1 MITVYFYRVFAA
13 NKPEE
18 LTTTR
23 RGGWYKMKQEERERD
38 LFSLLVFFCDFYFFF
53 SHQTSSQKSSL
64 ILFFSSKKKERKKER
79 KKREKMRGDGE
90 EEIAF
95 SSVSD
100 LSSSLSSSSLSSSS
114 LSSSS
119 SSTTTTQRNVSVIKG
134 EESFKKKLDETKGKQ
149 LVVVN
154 FGASWCKHCHK
165 LSPSVFDEAEK
176 YPNSE
181 FIFTDVDLLPETA
194 KFMRWTPTVGIY
206 KFGRKV
212 DEIEQCKIRQLKDRV
227 WLWSDLKE
235 TRFESRG

>member
-1 MITVYFYRVFAA
+1 
-13 NKPEE
+13 
-18 LTTTR
+18 
-23 RGGWYKMKQEERERD
+23 MKQGERER
-38 LFSLLVFFCDFYFFF
+38 SLLSSSVFLRFFF
-53 SHQTSSQKSSL
+53 LSFINIITKKHL
-64 ILFFSSKKKERKKER
+64 IKDLIKEERKKER

-95 SSVSD
+95 SVSD
-100 LSSSLSSSSLSSSS
+100 LSSSSSSSSLSSSS

>member
-1 MITVYFYRVFAA
+1 MR
-13 NKPEE
+13 E
-18 LTTTR
+18 LS
-23 RGGWYKMKQEERERD
+23 
-38 LFSLLVFFCDFYFFF
+38 LFSFLI
-53 SHQTSSQKSSL
+53 SSPHKKHKRRREK
-64 ILFFSSKKKERKKER
+64 KKKEGRR
-79 KKREKMRGDGE
+79 GLRMRGTLLSRGGGGDDDGM
-90 EEIAF
+90 A
-95 SSVSD
+95 
-100 LSSSLSSSSLSSSS
+100 
-114 LSSSS
+114 SSSS
-119 SSTTTTQRNVSVIKG
+119 SHNPLRRQERQQTTTTTATATATATTTTTTTTSEIIRNVSVIKG
-134 EESFKKKLDETKGKQ
+134 EENFKKKLHETKGKQ

-165 LSPSVFDEAEK
+165 LSPSMFDEAEK

-212 DEIEQCKIRQLKDRV
+212 DEIEQCKIRQLKDRL

>member
-1 MITVYFYRVFAA
+1 LCFFAI
-13 NKPEE
+13 
-18 LTTTR
+18 
-23 RGGWYKMKQEERERD
+23 
-38 LFSLLVFFCDFYFFF
+38 YFFF
-53 SHQTSSQKSSL
+53 LSKTSSQKTSSHHP
-64 ILFFSSKKKERKKER
+64 FSHQRRKKER

-95 SSVSD
+95 SVSD
-100 LSSSLSSSSLSSSS
+100 LSSSWSSSS

-119 SSTTTTQRNVSVIKG
+119 SSTTTTTQRNVSVIKG

>member
-1 MITVYFYRVFAA
+1 MPYKEFLRCFDDVEICKAWGRGRSFALSL
-13 NKPEE
+13 PRLGVSGESSEE
-18 LTTTR
+18 GR
-23 RGGWYKMKQEERERD
+23 ERERRAKARARA
-38 LFSLLVFFCDFYFFF
+38 LWVERGRG
-53 SHQTSSQKSSL
+53 QGMPSSSS
-64 ILFFSSKKKERKKER
+64 SS
-79 KKREKMRGDGE
+79 
-90 EEIAF
+90 
-95 SSVSD
+95 SSSSSI
-100 LSSSLSSSSLSSSS
+100 SSSL
-114 LSSSS
+114 SSS

>member
-1 MITVYFYRVFAA
+1 MITYIYFYRVFAA
-13 NKPEE
+13 NKLVKSSEK
-18 LTTTR
+18 R
-23 RGGWYKMKQEERERD
+23 RERR
-38 LFSLLVFFCDFYFFF
+38 VV
-53 SHQTSSQKSSL
+53 KN
-64 ILFFSSKKKERKKER
+64 EA
-79 KKREKMRGDGE
+79 
-90 EEIAF
+90 IAF
-95 SSVSD
+95 SVSD
-100 LSSSLSSSSLSSSS
+100 LSSSSSSSSSSLSSSS

>member
-1 MITVYFYRVFAA
+1 LSAFKQKCVFV
-13 NKPEE
+13 
-18 LTTTR
+18 
-23 RGGWYKMKQEERERD
+23 
-38 LFSLLVFFCDFYFFF
+38 LFCFDFLPFFF
-53 SHQTSSQKSSL
+53 FHKNSQKSSL
-64 ILFFSSKKKERKKER
+64 ILFLLIKERKKEAR
-79 KKREKMRGDGE
+79 KKNKGEKMRGDDGE
-90 EEIAF
+90 EEVPF
-95 SSVSD
+95 SVSD
-100 LSSSLSSSSLSSSS
+100 VSSSSSSSSLSSSS
-114 LSSSS
+114 
-119 SSTTTTQRNVSVIKG
+119 TTTTQRNRRNVSVIKG

>member
-1 MITVYFYRVFAA
+1 M
-13 NKPEE
+13 K
-18 LTTTR
+18 
-23 RGGWYKMKQEERERD
+23 RGERER
-38 LFSLLVFFCDFYFFF
+38 SLLSSLLFFCDLFFF
-53 SHQTSSQKSSL
+53 LSSSNIIITKIISS
-64 ILFFSSKKKERKKER
+64 FFSFIKEERKKER

-95 SSVSD
+95 SVSD

-114 LSSSS
+114 SST
-119 SSTTTTQRNVSVIKG
+119 TTTTQRNVSVIKG

>member
-1 MITVYFYRVFAA
+1 
-13 NKPEE
+13 
-18 LTTTR
+18 
-23 RGGWYKMKQEERERD
+23 MKQGERER
-38 LFSLLVFFCDFYFFF
+38 SLLSSCVFLRSIFF
-53 SHQTSSQKSSL
+53 SFIKHHHKKHL
-64 ILFFSSKKKERKKER
+64 ILFLIKEERKKER

-95 SSVSD
+95 SVSD
-100 LSSSLSSSSLSSSS
+100 LSSSWSSSS

-119 SSTTTTQRNVSVIKG
+119 SSTTTTTQRNVSVIKG

>member
-18 LTTTR
+18 LTT
-23 RGGWYKMKQEERERD
+23 RGGWFKNEAKQRERERA
-38 LFSLLVFFCDFYFFF
+38 LEILCFFAIYYFFL
-53 SHQTSSQKSSL
+53 SKTSSQKTSSHHP
-64 ILFFSSKKKERKKER
+64 FSHQRRKKER

-95 SSVSD
+95 SVSD

-114 LSSSS
+114 SST
-119 SSTTTTQRNVSVIKG
+119 TTTTQRNVSVIKG

>member
-1 MITVYFYRVFAA
+1 MRA
-13 NKPEE
+13 
-18 LTTTR
+18 
-23 RGGWYKMKQEERERD
+23 ERAER
-38 LFSLLVFFCDFYFFF
+38 SLLSSFVFFCNLFFF
-53 SHQTSSQKSSL
+53 FQTSSSQKSSHP
-64 ILFFSSKKKERKKER
+64 FSHQRRKKEAR

-90 EEIAF
+90 EEEVAF

-100 LSSSLSSSSLSSSS
+100 LSSSLSSSSSISSS
-114 LSSSS
+114 LSSS

>member
-1 MITVYFYRVFAA
+1 MVKNEA
-13 NKPEE
+13 
-18 LTTTR
+18 R
-23 RGGWYKMKQEERERD
+23 RERERD
-38 LFSLLVFFCDFYFFF
+38 LFSLLYVFFCDFFFF
-53 SHQTSSQKSSL
+53 SFIIKHIITKIISS
-64 ILFFSSKKKERKKER
+64 FFSFIKEERKKER

-95 SSVSD
+95 SVSD

-119 SSTTTTQRNVSVIKG
+119 SSTTTTTQRNVSVIKG

>member
-1 MITVYFYRVFAA
+1 
-13 NKPEE
+13 
-18 LTTTR
+18 
-23 RGGWYKMKQEERERD
+23 MKHGEREREISSLFFMHVFFYD
-38 LFSLLVFFCDFYFFF
+38 LFFFLSTKHIITKIIPSFF
-53 SHQTSSQKSSL
+53 SFIKE
-64 ILFFSSKKKERKKER
+64 ERKKER

-114 LSSSS
+114 WSSSSS

>member
-1 MITVYFYRVFAA
+1 
-13 NKPEE
+13 
-18 LTTTR
+18 
-23 RGGWYKMKQEERERD
+23 
-38 LFSLLVFFCDFYFFF
+38 LLRFIFF
-53 SHQTSSQKSSL
+53 SFIKHIITKIISS
-64 ILFFSSKKKERKKER
+64 FFSFIKEERKKER

-95 SSVSD
+95 SVSD
-100 LSSSLSSSSLSSSS
+100 LSSSLSSSS

>member
-1 MITVYFYRVFAA
+1 
-13 NKPEE
+13 
-18 LTTTR
+18 
-23 RGGWYKMKQEERERD
+23 MKQEERERD

-64 ILFFSSKKKERKKER
+64 ILFFLIKEERKKER

-95 SSVSD
+95 SVSD
-100 LSSSLSSSSLSSSS
+100 LSSLSSSSSSLSSSS

>member
-1 MITVYFYRVFAA
+1 
-13 NKPEE
+13 
-18 LTTTR
+18 
-23 RGGWYKMKQEERERD
+23 MKQGEREREISS
-38 LFSLLVFFCDFYFFF
+38 LFFMCFFAIFFF
-53 SHQTSSQKSSL
+53 SFIIKHIITKIISS
-64 ILFFSSKKKERKKER
+64 FFSFIKEERKKER

-95 SSVSD
+95 SVSD

-119 SSTTTTQRNVSVIKG
+119 SSTTTTTQRNVSVIKG

>member
-1 MITVYFYRVFAA
+1 
-13 NKPEE
+13 
-18 LTTTR
+18 
-23 RGGWYKMKQEERERD
+23 MKRNRERERA
-38 LFSLLVFFCDFYFFF
+38 LEILCFFAIYFFF
-53 SHQTSSQKSSL
+53 LSKTSSQKTSSHHP
-64 ILFFSSKKKERKKER
+64 FSHQRRKKER

-95 SSVSD
+95 SVSD

-114 LSSSS
+114 SST
-119 SSTTTTQRNVSVIKG
+119 TTTTQRNVSVIKG

>member
-1 MITVYFYRVFAA
+1 M
-13 NKPEE
+13 
-18 LTTTR
+18 
-23 RGGWYKMKQEERERD
+23 
-38 LFSLLVFFCDFYFFF
+38 FFCDFFFLSF
-53 SHQTSSQKSSL
+53 INIITKKHL
-64 ILFFSSKKKERKKER
+64 IKDLIKEERKKER

-95 SSVSD
+95 SVSD
-100 LSSSLSSSSLSSSS
+100 LSSSSSSSSSS

>member
-1 MITVYFYRVFAA
+1 MISSPH
-13 NKPEE
+13 KKEE
-18 LTTTR
+18 RREEKKRGKERRMRGTLLS
-23 RGGWYKMKQEERERD
+23 RGGGGG
-38 LFSLLVFFCDFYFFF
+38 
-53 SHQTSSQKSSL
+53 
-64 ILFFSSKKKERKKER
+64 
-79 KKREKMRGDGE
+79 GDDDDDDGM
-90 EEIAF
+90 A
-95 SSVSD
+95 
-100 LSSSLSSSSLSSSS
+100 
-114 LSSSS
+114 SSSS
-119 SSTTTTQRNVSVIKG
+119 SRNPLRRQERQQSTTTSTTTTTTTSEIIRNVSVIKG
-134 EESFKKKLDETKGKQ
+134 EENFKKKLHETKGKQ

-165 LSPSVFDEAEK
+165 LSPSMFDEAEK

-212 DEIEQCKIRQLKDRV
+212 DEIEQCKIRQLKDRL

>member
-1 MITVYFYRVFAA
+1 
-13 NKPEE
+13 
-18 LTTTR
+18 
-23 RGGWYKMKQEERERD
+23 MKQGEREREISS
-38 LFSLLVFFCDFYFFF
+38 LFFFMHVFFCDLFFF
-53 SHQTSSQKSSL
+53 SFIKHIITKIISS
-64 ILFFSSKKKERKKER
+64 FFSFIKEERKKER

-95 SSVSD
+95 SVSD
-100 LSSSLSSSSLSSSS
+100 LSSSLSSSS

>member
-1 MITVYFYRVFAA
+1 
-13 NKPEE
+13 
-18 LTTTR
+18 
-23 RGGWYKMKQEERERD
+23 MKQGEREND
-38 LFSLLVFFCDFYFFF
+38 LFSLLYVFCCDLFFF
-53 SHQTSSQKSSL
+53 LSHIKHIITKIISS
-64 ILFFSSKKKERKKER
+64 FFSFIKEERKKER

-95 SSVSD
+95 SVSD
-100 LSSSLSSSSLSSSS
+100 LSSSLSSSS

>member
-1 MITVYFYRVFAA
+1 MISS
-13 NKPEE
+13 
-18 LTTTR
+18 
-23 RGGWYKMKQEERERD
+23 
-38 LFSLLVFFCDFYFFF
+38 LFFMCFVAIYFFF
-53 SHQTSSQKSSL
+53 FHIKHIITKIISS
-64 ILFFSSKKKERKKER
+64 FFSFIKEERKKER

-95 SSVSD
+95 SVSD
-100 LSSSLSSSSLSSSS
+100 LSSSSSSSS

>member
-1 MITVYFYRVFAA
+1 
-13 NKPEE
+13 
-18 LTTTR
+18 
-23 RGGWYKMKQEERERD
+23 MKQGERER
-38 LFSLLVFFCDFYFFF
+38 SLLSSCVFLRFFF
-53 SHQTSSQKSSL
+53 LSFINIITKKHL
-64 ILFFSSKKKERKKER
+64 IKDLIKEERKKER

-95 SSVSD
+95 SVSD
-100 LSSSLSSSSLSSSS
+100 LSSSSSSS

>member
-1 MITVYFYRVFAA
+1 MVKNEA
-13 NKPEE
+13 
-18 LTTTR
+18 R
-23 RGGWYKMKQEERERD
+23 RERERER
-38 LFSLLVFFCDFYFFF
+38 SLLSSLCVFLRFIFF
-53 SHQTSSQKSSL
+53 SFIIKHIITKIISS
-64 ILFFSSKKKERKKER
+64 FFSFIKEERKKER

-95 SSVSD
+95 SVSD

-119 SSTTTTQRNVSVIKG
+119 SSTTTTTQRNVSVIKG

>member
-1 MITVYFYRVFAA
+1 MVKNEA
-13 NKPEE
+13 
-18 LTTTR
+18 R
-23 RGGWYKMKQEERERD
+23 RERERD
-38 LFSLLVFFCDFYFFF
+38 LFSLLYVFFCDLFFF
-53 SHQTSSQKSSL
+53 LSPSSNTSSQKSSHP
-64 ILFFSSKKKERKKER
+64 FSHSSKKKERKKER

-95 SSVSD
+95 SVSD

-114 LSSSS
+114 SST
-119 SSTTTTQRNVSVIKG
+119 TTTTQRNVSVIKG

>member
-1 MITVYFYRVFAA
+1 
-13 NKPEE
+13 
-18 LTTTR
+18 
-23 RGGWYKMKQEERERD
+23 MKQGERERER
-38 LFSLLVFFCDFYFFF
+38 SLLSSSYVFFCDLFFF
-53 SHQTSSQKSSL
+53 LSSSSNIIITKIISSFFSL
-64 ILFFSSKKKERKKER
+64 IKEERKKER

-95 SSVSD
+95 SVSD

-114 LSSSS
+114 SST
-119 SSTTTTQRNVSVIKG
+119 TTTTQRNVSVIKG

>member
-1 MITVYFYRVFAA
+1 
-13 NKPEE
+13 
-18 LTTTR
+18 L
-23 RGGWYKMKQEERERD
+23 
-38 LFSLLVFFCDFYFFF
+38 FFCDLFFF
-53 SHQTSSQKSSL
+53 LSSSNIIITKIISS
-64 ILFFSSKKKERKKER
+64 FFSFIKEERKKER

-95 SSVSD
+95 SVSD

-114 LSSSS
+114 SST
-119 SSTTTTQRNVSVIKG
+119 TTTTQRNVSVIKG

>member
-1 MITVYFYRVFAA
+1 MVKNEA
-13 NKPEE
+13 
-18 LTTTR
+18 R
-23 RGGWYKMKQEERERD
+23 RERERER
-38 LFSLLVFFCDFYFFF
+38 SLLSSLCVFLRFFFF
-53 SHQTSSQKSSL
+53 SFIIKHIITKIISS
-64 ILFFSSKKKERKKER
+64 FFSFIKEERKKER

-95 SSVSD
+95 SVSD

-119 SSTTTTQRNVSVIKG
+119 SSTTTTTQRNVSVIKG

>member
-1 MITVYFYRVFAA
+1 MRGT
-13 NKPEE
+13 
-18 LTTTR
+18 LLS
-23 RGGWYKMKQEERERD
+23 RGGGGGG
-38 LFSLLVFFCDFYFFF
+38 
-53 SHQTSSQKSSL
+53 
-64 ILFFSSKKKERKKER
+64 
-79 KKREKMRGDGE
+79 GDDVDDDGM
-90 EEIAF
+90 A
-95 SSVSD
+95 
-100 LSSSLSSSSLSSSS
+100 
-114 LSSSS
+114 SSSS
-119 SSTTTTQRNVSVIKG
+119 SRNPLRRQERQQITTTSTTSTTATTSEIIRNVSVIKG
-134 EESFKKKLDETKGKQ
+134 EENFKKKLHETKGKQ

-165 LSPSVFDEAEK
+165 LSPSMFDEAEK

-212 DEIEQCKIRQLKDRV
+212 DEIEQCKIRQLKDRL

>member
-1 MITVYFYRVFAA
+1 MISSPH
-13 NKPEE
+13 KKEE
-18 LTTTR
+18 RREEKKRGKERRMRGTLLS
-23 RGGWYKMKQEERERD
+23 RGGGGG
-38 LFSLLVFFCDFYFFF
+38 
-53 SHQTSSQKSSL
+53 
-64 ILFFSSKKKERKKER
+64 
-79 KKREKMRGDGE
+79 GDDDDDDGM
-90 EEIAF
+90 A
-95 SSVSD
+95 
-100 LSSSLSSSSLSSSS
+100 
-114 LSSSS
+114 SSSS
-119 SSTTTTQRNVSVIKG
+119 SRNPLRRQERQQITTTSTTSTTATTSEIIRNVSVIKG
-134 EESFKKKLDETKGKQ
+134 EENFKKKLHETKGKQ

-165 LSPSVFDEAEK
+165 LSPSMFDEAEK

-212 DEIEQCKIRQLKDRV
+212 DEIEQCKIRQLKDRL

>member
-1 MITVYFYRVFAA
+1 
-13 NKPEE
+13 
-18 LTTTR
+18 
-23 RGGWYKMKQEERERD
+23 MKQGKREREISS
-38 LFSLLVFFCDFYFFF
+38 LFFMCFFAIYFFF
-53 SHQTSSQKSSL
+53 FHHHQTHHHKNHLSS
-64 ILFFSSKKKERKKER
+64 FFSFIKEERKKER

-95 SSVSD
+95 SVSD

-114 LSSSS
+114 SST
-119 SSTTTTQRNVSVIKG
+119 TTTTQRNVSVIKG

>member
-1 MITVYFYRVFAA
+1 
-13 NKPEE
+13 
-18 LTTTR
+18 
-23 RGGWYKMKQEERERD
+23 MKQGEREREISS
-38 LFSLLVFFCDFYFFF
+38 LFFMCFFAIFFFYFIIKHIITKIISSFF
-53 SHQTSSQKSSL
+53 SFIKE
-64 ILFFSSKKKERKKER
+64 ERKKER

-95 SSVSD
+95 SVSD

-119 SSTTTTQRNVSVIKG
+119 SSTTTTTQRNVSVIKG

>member
-1 MITVYFYRVFAA
+1 
-13 NKPEE
+13 
-18 LTTTR
+18 
-23 RGGWYKMKQEERERD
+23 
-38 LFSLLVFFCDFYFFF
+38 LLRFIFF
-53 SHQTSSQKSSL
+53 SFIKHIITKIISS
-64 ILFFSSKKKERKKER
+64 FFSFVKEERKKER

-95 SSVSD
+95 SVSD
-100 LSSSLSSSSLSSSS
+100 LSSSWSSSS

-119 SSTTTTQRNVSVIKG
+119 SSTTTTTQRNVSVIKG

>member
-1 MITVYFYRVFAA
+1 
-13 NKPEE
+13 
-18 LTTTR
+18 
-23 RGGWYKMKQEERERD
+23 MKQGERERD
-38 LFSLLVFFCDFYFFF
+38 LFSLLVFFCDFFFLSF
-53 SHQTSSQKSSL
+53 INIITKKHL
-64 ILFFSSKKKERKKER
+64 IKDLIKEERKKER

-95 SSVSD
+95 SVSD
-100 LSSSLSSSSLSSSS
+100 LSSSSSSSSLSSSS

>member
-1 MITVYFYRVFAA
+1 
-13 NKPEE
+13 
-18 LTTTR
+18 
-23 RGGWYKMKQEERERD
+23 MKQGKREREISS
-38 LFSLLVFFCDFYFFF
+38 LFFMCFFAIYFFF
-53 SHQTSSQKSSL
+53 FHHQTSSSQKSSHP
-64 ILFFSSKKKERKKER
+64 FSHSSKKKERKKER

-95 SSVSD
+95 SVSD

-114 LSSSS
+114 SST
-119 SSTTTTQRNVSVIKG
+119 TTTTQRNVSVIKG

>member
-1 MITVYFYRVFAA
+1 
-13 NKPEE
+13 
-18 LTTTR
+18 
-23 RGGWYKMKQEERERD
+23 
-38 LFSLLVFFCDFYFFF
+38 
-53 SHQTSSQKSSL
+53 
-64 ILFFSSKKKERKKER
+64 
-79 KKREKMRGDGE
+79 MRG
-90 EEIAF
+90 
-95 SSVSD
+95 
-100 LSSSLSSSSLSSSS
+100 SLVDAQ
-114 LSSSS
+114 SSSS
-119 SSTTTTQRNVSVIKG
+119 SSAAHQHQIQNHQNNQNHQNVSVVKG
-134 EESFKKKLDETKGKQ
+134 EENFRRKLKETKGKQ

>member
-1 MITVYFYRVFAA
+1 
-13 NKPEE
+13 
-18 LTTTR
+18 
-23 RGGWYKMKQEERERD
+23 MKQEERERD

-64 ILFFSSKKKERKKER
+64 ILFFLIKEERKKER

-95 SSVSD
+95 SVSD
-100 LSSSLSSSSLSSSS
+100 LSSLSSSS

>member
-64 ILFFSSKKKERKKER
+64 ILFFLIKEERKKER

-95 SSVSD
+95 SVSD
-100 LSSSLSSSSLSSSS
+100 LSSLSSSSSSLSSSS